1 VFYLCTG
8 NSARSQIAQALV
20 EHLSEH
26 TIEAVSA
33 GSSPRRLHPNAVRV
47 MRERGIDIS
56 GRRPKHLHTLSRQR
70 FDYIISLCDRV
81 GEVCPEFPGKPET
94 IHWSIPDPA
103 AEPGSDAETYAA
115 FELTAADLESRIRF
129 FLRRINEPSFE
140 HGGSV

>member
-33 GSSPRRLHPNAVRV
+33 GSSPKRLHPNAVRV

-70 FDYIISLCDRV
+70 FD
-81 GEVCPEFPGKPET
+81 
-94 IHWSIPDPA
+94 
-103 AEPGSDAETYAA
+103 
-115 FELTAADLESRIRF
+115 
-129 FLRRINEPSFE
+129 
-140 HGGSV
+140 